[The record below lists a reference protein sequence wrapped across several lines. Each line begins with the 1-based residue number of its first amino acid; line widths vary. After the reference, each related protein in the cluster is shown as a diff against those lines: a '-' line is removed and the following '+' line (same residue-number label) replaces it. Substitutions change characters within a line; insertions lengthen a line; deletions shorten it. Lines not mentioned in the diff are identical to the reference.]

1 MLIQSELGLCDKP
14 GYDIIMWMDHRA
26 EVEAKN
32 INDTG
37 HEVLKY
43 VGGAV
48 SLEMEMPKLLW
59 LKKNREDIWSKA
71 KKYFDLPDWL
81 VYRATGQDVRPCN

>member
-1 MLIQSELGLCDKP
+1 
-14 GYDIIMWMDHRA
+14 MDHRA

-81 VYRATGQDVRPCN
+81 VYRATGKDVRTCNRREVI

>member
-1 MLIQSELGLCDKP
+1 
-14 GYDIIMWMDHRA
+14 MDHRA
-26 EVEAKN
+26 EVEAKT

-81 VYRATGQDVRPCN
+81 VYRATGKDVRSSNGLGVCFIKVLKHT